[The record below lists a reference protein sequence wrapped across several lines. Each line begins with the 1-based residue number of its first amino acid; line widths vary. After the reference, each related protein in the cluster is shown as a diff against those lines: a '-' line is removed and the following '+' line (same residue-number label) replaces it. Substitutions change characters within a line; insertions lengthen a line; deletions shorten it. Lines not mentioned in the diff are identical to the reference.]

1 MKKLNF
7 LALLL
12 IFSLSAS
19 TAFAF
24 TSESKSTSDKLTDP
38 AKTENKLSEEE
49 INRLMN
55 RVEEIRDMDKSSLTT
70 VEKSELRTELK
81 TIKKNLK
88 ENGGYVYIGVGTL
101 IIIILLIILIV

>member
-1 MKKLNF
+1 MRKIN
-7 LALLL
+7 LLVL
-12 IFSLSAS
+12 VMIFSLSAS

-24 TSESKSTSDKLTDP
+24 TAEPKSTPENLAVP

-55 RVEEIRDMDKSSLTT
+55 RVEEIRDMDKSNLTT

>member
-1 MKKLNF
+1 MKKINF
-7 LALLL
+7 LVLLM

-24 TSESKSTSDKLTDP
+24 TAESKSTPENLAVP

-55 RVEEIRDMDKSSLTT
+55 RVEEIRDMDKSNLTT
-70 VEKSELRTELK
+70 IEKSELRTELK

>member
-1 MKKLNF
+1 MKKINF
-7 LALLL
+7 LVLLM

-24 TSESKSTSDKLTDP
+24 TAEPKSTPENLAVP
-38 AKTENKLSEEE
+38 AKTEIKLSEEE

-55 RVEEIRDMDKSSLTT
+55 RVEEIRDMDKSNLTT

-81 TIKKNLK
+81 AIKKNLK

>member
-1 MKKLNF
+1 MKKINF
-7 LALLL
+7 LVLLM

-24 TSESKSTSDKLTDP
+24 TAEPESTPENLAVP
-38 AKTENKLSEEE
+38 AKTEIKLSEEE
-49 INRLMN
+49 ISRLMN
-55 RVEEIRDMDKSSLTT
+55 RVEEIRDMDKSNLTT

-81 TIKKNLK
+81 SIKKNLK

>member
-1 MKKLNF
+1 MKKINF
-7 LALLL
+7 LVLVM

-24 TSESKSTSDKLTDP
+24 TAEPKSTPENLAAP

-55 RVEEIRDMDKSSLTT
+55 RVEEIRDMDKSNLTA
-70 VEKSELRTELK
+70 VERSELRTELK
-81 TIKKNLK
+81 AIKKNLK
-88 ENGGYVYIGVGTL
+88 QDGGYVYIGVGTL
-101 IIIILLIILIV
+101 IIIILLIILLV